1 MLVLVG
7 FGTILGCVVGGYILN
22 GGELIVLF
30 QPFEFMII
38 GGAAIGAF
46 IASNS
51 TQTHVLKESFG
62 CLKVLMAGKKY
73 KEQDYLEL
81 LSALY
86 SLFRLIKTKGELAIE
101 SHIEHPEESA
111 LFMHFP
117 RFLKNHE
124 AVHFVCDYMRLV
136 TLGSKNPFE
145 IDALMDEEIDT
156 LRKEKAHVPHAI
168 QNVAD
173 ATPALGIV
181 AAVLGV
187 IHTMG
192 SIKEPP
198 EVLGHLIGGALVGT
212 FLGVLLSYG
221 FIAPIA
227 SAVKAASEA
236 EVKYFECM
244 RQGLLAYL
252 NGCAPQVAVEFARK
266 VLTHDVRPSFED
278 VEKATAE
285 AAESVPALAKA
296 A

>member
-38 GGAAIGAF
+38 GGAALGAF

-62 CLKVLMAGKKY
+62 CIKVLMAGKKY

-198 EVLGHLIGGALVGT
+198 EVLGHRIGGALVGT

-227 SAVKAASEA
+227 SAVKAAAEA

>member
-1 MLVLVG
+1 
-7 FGTILGCVVGGYILN
+7 
-22 GGELIVLF
+22 
-30 QPFEFMII
+30 
-38 GGAAIGAF
+38 
-46 IASNS
+46 
-51 TQTHVLKESFG
+51 VLKESLG

-73 KEQDYLEL
+73 KQQDYLEL

-101 SHIEHPEESA
+101 AHIEHPEESA